1 MSALSSIYQ
10 NRSVNKSDIL
20 VQETDFFVCL
30 FVFFRNRHLNN
41 KDNTVITDHN
51 KYSEGNKQS
60 ALTENCKR
68 NPSLDKYQEKAE
80 EKYYKE
86 QQAKVQPLK

>member
-1 MSALSSIYQ
+1 MKVKSESEVALFIMSIQMSALSSIYQ

-20 VQETDFFVCL
+20 VQETDFFC
-30 FVFFRNRHLNN
+30 FFGFFCFCFFRNRHLNN

-60 ALTENCKR
+60 ALTENCK
-68 NPSLDKYQEKAE
+68 SGFHL
-80 EKYYKE
+80 
-86 QQAKVQPLK
+86 